1 MSFWELNT
9 DGMTEYQ
16 ISYVKRLEDTI
27 RIDKKNESH
36 YLQRSVEA
44 WEREEAM
51 KKEIEELKNAL
62 GELDMERRF
71 AQRRIDKQNKK
82 IKRLENYADFLA
94 KACGSKNRK
103 IEYLEK

>member
-1 MSFWELNT
+1 MSLWKLNT
-9 DGMTEYQ
+9 DGMTQ
-16 ISYVKRLEDTI
+16 SQVAYVERLEDTI

-36 YLQRSVEA
+36 YLKRSLEA

-62 GELDMERRF
+62 GEYATECRH

-82 IKRLENYADFLA
+82 IERLENYANQFVED
-94 KACGSKNRK
+94 
-103 IEYLEK
+103 